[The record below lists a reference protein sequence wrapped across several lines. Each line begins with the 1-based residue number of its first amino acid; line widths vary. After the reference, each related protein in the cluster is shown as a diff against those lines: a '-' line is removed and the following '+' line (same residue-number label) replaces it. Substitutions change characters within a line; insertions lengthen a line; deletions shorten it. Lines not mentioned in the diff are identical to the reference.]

1 MPLTLLLDMDDTLL
15 NTNISAFIP
24 AYFQEL
30 VKALA
35 PYAPPDALMR
45 GLLAGT
51 NAMNANQ
58 DFARTLKE
66 AFEEVFL
73 PIVQTSRET
82 LAPAIEDFYDHTFP
96 TLQRLTSPKPE
107 AKPFID
113 WARARSI
120 RIAIA
125 TDPLLPFKANAQRLQ
140 WAGFDPK
147 DFALV
152 SAYENFSFTKSQPA
166 YYAEILG
173 QIGWADGA
181 VLMVGNDM
189 ERDILPAQQLG
200 LATYYLNEESP
211 AEENAASGTL
221 DSLPA
226 WIESRLES
234 GALQPAAA
242 SREAI
247 VEWLR
252 AAPAA
257 LNGLARPLTLSDWQ
271 RKTSPED
278 WSLTELICHLRD
290 TEREVHHIQIQLFQQ
305 SGDLF
310 IPRPDSTVWSSER
323 NYAEEDGAA
332 ALRQFNQ
339 ARRETLDMINEL
351 PAEAWQRGARHAI
364 FGRTNFLETLR
375 FINDHDRLH
384 ARQAWEIRQRS
395 R

>member
-30 VKALA
+30 VQALA
-35 PYAPPDALMR
+35 PYAAPEALMR

-73 PIVQTSRET
+73 PIVQSSRET
-82 LAPAIEDFYDHTFP
+82 LAPAIETFYDQTFP
-96 TLQRLTSPKPE
+96 ALRKLTSPKPE
-107 AKPFID
+107 AQPFME
-113 WARARSI
+113 WARARGI

-125 TDPLLPFKANAQRLQ
+125 TDPLLPLKANTQRLQ
-140 WAGFDPK
+140 WAGFQPQ

-200 LATYYLNEESP
+200 LATYYLNEKES
-211 AEENAASGTL
+211 ADKNAASGTL
-221 DSLPA
+221 ESLPA
-226 WIESRLES
+226 WIESRLAE

-242 SREAI
+242 SRQALTQ
-247 VEWLR
+247 WLS

-257 LNGLARPLTLSDWQ
+257 LNGLTRPLTLSDW
-271 RKTSPED
+271 RKKNSPED

-290 TEREVHHIQIQLFQQ
+290 TEREIHHMQIKLFEE
-305 SGDLF
+305 SGEPF
-310 IPRPDSTVWSSER
+310 IPRPDSAVWTSER
-323 NYAEEDGAA
+323 NYAQEDGAA
-332 ALRQFNQ
+332 ALREFNR
-339 ARRETLDMINEL
+339 ARRQTLKMIAAL
-351 PAEAWQRGARHAI
+351 PEEVWRKNARHAI

-384 ARQAWEIRQRS
+384 IRQTWEMLQKR